1 MTVAKNQPRMRSSM
15 RRMRAFTLIEVMIV
29 VVIIAIIAAL
39 AFPAYQQHVR
49 KSHRVDAQGAMLD
62 LAQRLERCYTMNNSY
77 MAAACPEGP
86 ETTDRYTLTIDD
98 LAAHTYTITATPGAT
113 GGQNAD
119 PCGTMTV
126 DHTGARDATGPGSA
140 DCW

>member
-1 MTVAKNQPRMRSSM
+1 MTVAKNQPGMRSSM

-29 VVIIAIIAAL
+29 VVIIAIIAAI

-77 MAAACPEGP
+77 QHADCPTDP
-86 ETTDRYTLTIDD
+86 ETTDRYTITPTFDS
-98 LAAHTYTITATPGAT
+98 AHEYEITATPEAT
-113 GGQNAD
+113 GGQTAD
-119 PCGTMTV
+119 PCGTMVV
-126 DHTGARDATGPGSA
+126 DHTGDRTAAVA